1 MRPIILIGHG
11 SFASALSSSLK
22 MIVGENAPILAIDDG
37 QELAFE
43 SIVQLGD
50 FLAQNALI
58 ACDLLGGSPF
68 LRIAEWTQG
77 KHPIVCGINVPFAL
91 EYMLSEKSIEE
102 LLIQEELNVIRFNAT
117 NKVTEITEGG
127 I

>member
-11 SFASALSSSLK
+11 SFASALRSSLK

-43 SIVQLGD
+43 SIVQLDD

-91 EYMLSEKSIEE
+91 EYMLSEKKLEE
-102 LLIQEELNVIRFNAT
+102 LLIQKELNVIRFNAT